1 MLTDIKNLK
10 SYLISI
16 PKENMKNTIQEGSL
30 SSIFF
35 MQIINTFLQD
45 FTYFQDIA
53 LSYLLILVSSNQIQ
67 AINKALAPEE
77 RLNIQ
82 ELLRLLESPSGFE
95 IFI

>member
-1 MLTDIKNLK
+1 
-10 SYLISI
+10 
-16 PKENMKNTIQEGSL
+16 MKNTIQEGSL